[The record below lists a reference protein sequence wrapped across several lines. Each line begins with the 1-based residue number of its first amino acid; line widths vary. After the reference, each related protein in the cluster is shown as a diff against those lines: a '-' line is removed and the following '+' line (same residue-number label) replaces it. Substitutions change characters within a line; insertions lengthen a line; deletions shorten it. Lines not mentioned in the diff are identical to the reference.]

1 MTQEEQKKLN
11 VIEAFPAKRF
21 FVEMLTKDIELLD
34 AVLDLIDNSLD
45 GAMRE
50 ITRLGKSLQES
61 KYEGYKVEITFDD
74 SHFKIKDN
82 CGGIPRD
89 VAINS
94 AFRMG
99 RPSSDIDKDLPTV
112 GVYGIGMKRSIF
124 KMGRSCSVISRTPD
138 TTLLVNMTPDWM
150 SDDQNWSLPYEE
162 QDPTPE
168 NTGTEIFIE
177 SLVSGIKHSFSTGPA
192 FFNDLKEATEVYYSS
207 FIEQGFKISINGQI
221 IKPNANVLA
230 IEDNFDSKKEAISPF
245 VYVDKVDGVDISVVI
260 GFYRNFVSLEEEE
273 KELHGTSSKAS
284 SSKAGITIICNDR
297 VVIHADKTRM
307 TGWGEAGV
315 PSYHT
320 QFISIAGIV
329 KFQST
334 DPSKLPL
341 TTTKRGIE
349 GNSELYLK
357 IKDRIREGLKI
368 FTTFTNRWKSRD
380 DKGQLSIQTG
390 KSKNVAPTEVV
401 TSIPEDKWVNM
412 RGEGNTNAK
421 KFVPNLPMPPK
432 ESTNRRISFTRP
444 IEEIKI
450 ISEFYFETDTT
461 SPQEVGERCFDE
473 ALRRAK

>member
-1 MTQEEQKKLN
+1 MTQEEQKKLK

-50 ITRLGKSLQES
+50 ITRLKKNQQDR
-61 KYEGYKVEITFDD
+61 KYEGYQVEITFDD
-74 SHFKIKDN
+74 THFKIKDN

-99 RPSSDIDKDLPTV
+99 RPSTDIDKDLPTV

-124 KMGRSCSVISRTPD
+124 KMGRSCKIISKTPD
-138 TTLLVNMTPDWM
+138 TTLHVDMTPEWM
-150 SDDQNWSLPYEE
+150 SNDQDWSLPYEE
-162 QDPTPE
+162 QAATPE
-168 NTGTEIFIE
+168 DTGTEILIND
-177 SLVSGIKHSFSTGPA
+177 LVSGIKHSFSGGPT
-192 FFNDLKEATEVYYSS
+192 FSNDLKEATEVYYSS
-207 FIEQGFKISINGQI
+207 FIEQGFKIVINTKT

-230 IEDNFDSKKEAISPF
+230 IEDNFASKDEAISPF
-245 VYVDKVDGVDISVVI
+245 VYIDKVDGVDISVVI
-260 GFYRNFVSLEEEE
+260 GFYRNFVSIEEEE
-273 KELHGTSSKAS
+273 KELQGTSSKAS
-284 SSKAGITIICNDR
+284 SSKAGITVICNDR

-320 QFISIAGIV
+320 QFISITGIV

-357 IKDRIREGLKI
+357 VKDRIREGIKT
-368 FTTFTNRWKSRD
+368 FTSFTNRWKSRD

-390 KSKNVAPTEVV
+390 KSKNIAPTEVV
-401 TSIPEDKWVNM
+401 TSIPEDKWVQM
-412 RGEGNTNAK
+412 RGEANAK

-432 ESTNRRISFTRP
+432 DSTNRRITFTRP
-444 IEEIKI
+444 IEEIKT
-450 ISEFYFETDTT
+450 ISEFYFETGST